1 MKNSL
6 EYILFISL
14 SLFTRVIGLKLSRKF
29 ANVLAFIFFYLIRI
43 RKEVVLENLTFAF
56 PDYDKEKIKEIA
68 YQNFKSICITL
79 VEILSLPWIKKEQ
92 VNNILAFDNPDL
104 LISKFKE
111 GNGLIVLSG
120 HFGNW
125 EYVATLG
132 ACILNVKFNVVVK
145 PQRNPYVDRW
155 MNNYRTKWNNEVI
168 PLGPSI
174 RNVYSVLINKGILAM
189 VADQRGPEDSIK
201 LDFFGRKT
209 SVYTGPAILSL
220 KSNAPLIFGITI
232 RQKDFSYKVHL
243 TEISR
248 DNLPEDY
255 DEKVKV
261 LSERIL
267 RHLEDLI
274 RQYPE
279 QWLWMHKRWKH

>member
-1 MKNSL
+1 MKNTL

-14 SLFTRVIGLKLSRKF
+14 SLFSRVIGLKLSRKF

-43 RKEVVLENLTFAF
+43 RKEVVLENLRFAF
-56 PDYDKEKIKEIA
+56 PDYDKEKIKNIA
-68 YQNFKSICITL
+68 YQNFKSTCITL
-79 VEILSLPWIKKEQ
+79 VEILSLPWIKKEK
-92 VNNILAFDNPDL
+92 VDSILSFDDPNL

-125 EYVATLG
+125 EYIATLG

-155 MNNYRTKWNNEVI
+155 MNNYRTKWDNEVI

-174 RNVYSVLINKGILAM
+174 RNVYSVLLNKGILAM

-201 LDFFGRKT
+201 LEFFGRKT
-209 SVYTGPAILSL
+209 SVFTGPAILSL

-232 RQKDFSYKVHL
+232 RQKDFSYKAYL
-243 TEISR
+243 NEISR

-255 DEKVKV
+255 NGKVKV

-267 RHLEDLI
+267 RHLEDFI

>member
-1 MKNSL
+1 MKNIL

-14 SLFTRVIGLKLSRKF
+14 SLFVRIIGLKFSRRF
-29 ANVLAFIFFYLIRI
+29 ANVLAFVFFYIIRI
-43 RKEVVLENLTFAF
+43 RKEVVLENLKYAF
-56 PDYDKEKIKEIA
+56 PDYSEEKIKHTA
-68 YQNFKSICITL
+68 YENFKSICITL

-92 VNNILAFDNPDL
+92 VNNILLFDNPDL
-104 LISKFKE
+104 FINKFKE

-125 EYVATLG
+125 EYLATLG
-132 ACILNVKFNVVVK
+132 AYILQVKFHVVVK

-155 MNNYRTKWNNEVI
+155 MNSYRTKWNNEVI
-168 PLGPSI
+168 ALGPSI
-174 RNVYSVLINKGILAM
+174 RNVYSVLIKRGILAM
-189 VADQRGPEDSIK
+189 VADQRGPEESIK
-201 LDFFGRKT
+201 LEFFGRKT

-220 KSNAPLIFGITI
+220 KSNAPLLFGIAI
-232 RQKDFSYKVHL
+232 RQKDFSYKIFIN
-243 TEISR
+243 EISR
-248 DNLPEDY
+248 DNLPENY

-267 RHLEDLI
+267 RHLENFI